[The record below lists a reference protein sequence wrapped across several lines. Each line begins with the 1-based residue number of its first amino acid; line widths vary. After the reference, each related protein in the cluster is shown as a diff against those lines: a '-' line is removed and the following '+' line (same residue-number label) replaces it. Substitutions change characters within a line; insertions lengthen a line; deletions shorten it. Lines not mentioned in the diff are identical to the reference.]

1 MWDLIDRERG
11 GRMGKA
17 PGELFKEVASRSP
30 LGRTQ
35 VPGDIPP
42 LVSFLVSDG
51 SRAITGQSINVDNG
65 VVMF

>member
-1 MWDLIDRERG
+1 
-11 GRMGKA
+11 
-17 PGELFKEVASRSP
+17 
-30 LGRTQ
+30 